1 MILMRE
7 CGTRKGICSLDQVWL
22 SGKMDAQKRVHE
34 ACALYAFGVVQIVP
48 EDHGDTARLYRLV
61 TGTLREDGEDAV
73 QHHLHVGIRG
83 EMSGSAAIRR

>member
-1 MILMRE
+1 
-7 CGTRKGICSLDQVWL
+7 
-22 SGKMDAQKRVHE
+22 MDAQKRAHE

-73 QHHLHVGIRG
+73 QHHFHV
-83 EMSGSAAIRR
+83 